1 MSPATHTLSHAL
13 SPHDAATMTTLRV
26 QTAPFKGAVF
36 GPAGR
41 APYDDIMQAVAAP
54 DGVHYQADT
63 IGGVSGYWCLPAQP
77 DTDSALLFLHG
88 GGYVMGSAKAYC
100 HFAGHFARQSGQAVF
115 VADYR
120 LAPEHPY
127 PAALDD
133 AVAVYQ
139 GLLASGRLRVLL
151 IGDSAGGGL
160 TLSLLSRLQA
170 MPGTTQ
176 PVAAIAL
183 SPWTDLGNRSHS
195 HQTRHDAE
203 LYLSKS
209 MVDACAA
216 MYLGHTSAQDPGA
229 SPLYASL
236 HGLPPLQLH
245 VGRDEILLDD
255 SLHYAERADAAGVA
269 VALHVWDGMPH
280 VFPNATGLLQ
290 AADQALALMA
300 AFIATHLPRV

>member
-1 MSPATHTLSHAL
+1 MR
-13 SPHDAATMTTLRV
+13 D
-26 QTAPFKGAVF
+26 TA
-36 GPAGR
+36 
-41 APYDDIMQAVAAP
+41 
-54 DGVHYQADT
+54 
-63 IGGVSGYWCLPAQP
+63 
-77 DTDSALLFLHG
+77 
-88 GGYVMGSAKAYC
+88 
-100 HFAGHFARQSGQAVF
+100 
-115 VADYR
+115 
-120 LAPEHPY
+120 
-127 PAALDD
+127 
-133 AVAVYQ
+133 
-139 GLLASGRLRVLL
+139 
-151 IGDSAGGGL
+151 
-160 TLSLLSRLQA
+160 
-170 MPGTTQ
+170 Q

-183 SPWTDLGNRSHS
+183 SPWTDLSNRSHS

-203 LYLSKS
+203 LYLSNT
-209 MVDACAA
+209 MVHACSA

>member
-1 MSPATHTLSHAL
+1 MSPATTHTHHAQ
-13 SPHDAATMTTLRV
+13 STHDAEVMLALRA
-26 QTAPFKGAVF
+26 QTAPYKGAVF

-41 APYDDIMQAVAAP
+41 APYDDIMQGVAAP
-54 DGVHYQADT
+54 DGIHYQADR
-63 IGGVSGYWCLPAQP
+63 IGGVNGYWCLPAQAA
-77 DTDSALLFLHG
+77 TDSALLFLHG

-100 HFAGHFARQSGQAVF
+100 HFAGHFARLSGQAVF

-127 PAALDD
+127 PAALED

-139 GLLASGRLRVLL
+139 GLQASGRRRVLV

-170 MPGTTQ
+170 ITDTVQ
-176 PVAAIAL
+176 PVAAIAM
-183 SPWTDLGNRSHS
+183 SPWTDLANLADSH
-195 HQTRHDAE
+195 HTRHDAE
-203 LYLSKS
+203 VYLSKA

-216 MYLGHTSAQDPGA
+216 MYLGQTAARDPGA
-229 SPLYASL
+229 SPLHASL

-245 VGRDEILLDD
+245 VGSDEVLLDD
-255 SLHYAERADAAGVA
+255 SLHYADRASAAGVE
-269 VALHVWDGMPH
+269 VSLHVWDGMPH

-290 AADQALALMA
+290 AADEALAIMA
-300 AFIATHLPRV
+300 GFITRHLPAR